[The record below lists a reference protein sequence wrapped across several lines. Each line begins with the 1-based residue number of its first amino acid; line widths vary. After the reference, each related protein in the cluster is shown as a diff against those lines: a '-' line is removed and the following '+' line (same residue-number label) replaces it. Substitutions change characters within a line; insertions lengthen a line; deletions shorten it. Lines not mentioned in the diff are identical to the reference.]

1 MTSFLS
7 HSVLLVVYGGALAV
21 GLAFIALAVVSLLRS
36 FTPGSQAT
44 SDGRGRRLN
53 RALTYS
59 LGLGAAVLGG
69 VGLLAL
75 LLLRLSPGASLAWA
89 LGAGLVVGALAEIIL
104 VYLPNRRRLEE
115 AGIAI
120 DADGREA
127 RVVIPIPASGLGEVA
142 YQDGAETIH
151 LGARSTTG
159 QPIGRDS
166 RVTIERV
173 TRRVAIVRPLTQP
186 AKSEHRHAG

>member
-1 MTSFLS
+1 MSSFLS

-21 GLAFIALAVVSLLRS
+21 GLAFIGLAVVSLLRS
-36 FTPGSQAT
+36 FTPGSQAAA
-44 SDGRGRRLN
+44 DGRGRRLN

-75 LLLRLSPGASLAWA
+75 LVLRLSPAASLAWA
-89 LGAGLVVGALAEIIL
+89 LGAALVAGALAEIIL
-104 VYLPNRRRLEE
+104 VYLPNQRRQEE

-120 DADGREA
+120 EADGREA
-127 RVVIPIPASGLGEVA
+127 RVVIPIPASGLGEVV

-151 LGARSTTG
+151 LGARSATG

-166 RVTIERV
+166 RVRIERV
-173 TRRVAIVRPLTQP
+173 AGRVAIVRPATGP
-186 AKSEHRHAG
+186 AQSERRHAG

>member
-1 MTSFLS
+1 MSSFLS
-7 HSVLLVVYGGALAV
+7 TSVLLVVYGGALAV
-21 GLAFIALAVVSLLRS
+21 GLGLIGLAIVSLLRS
-36 FTPGSQAT
+36 FTPGSQAST
-44 SDGRGRRLN
+44 AGRGRRLN

-59 LGLGAAVLGG
+59 LGLGAAVLGA

-75 LLLRLSPGASLAWA
+75 LVFRLSPAASLLWA
-89 LGAGLVVGALAEIIL
+89 AGAGLVAGALAEILL
-104 VYLPNRRRLEE
+104 VYLPNRRQQEE
-115 AGIAI
+115 TTLAI

-151 LGARSTTG
+151 LGARSATG

-166 RVTIERV
+166 QVRIERV
-173 TRRVAIVRPLTQP
+173 ASRVAIVRPIGGAT
-186 AKSEHRHAG
+186 RGGR